1 MSKHMV
7 KGEGAQDTIAQIL
20 HVAARHFA
28 EKGLAGARIDEIA
41 ADAGVNKATI
51 YYHIGGKSELYTA
64 VFRENMGLSAKR
76 LFSNVAE
83 ADSAESKLVAYIT
96 TMVDNLIDNPCA
108 APLMLREMASG
119 VDHIP
124 EEALQSVVRMFTT
137 LMDILKQGQ
146 EEGVFRETNPA
157 VTHLMI
163 IGSIMFYAAGEPMRQ
178 KLQSKFQDDLPK
190 IEFATDG
197 ELARQ
202 ISDLLVHALKN

>member
-7 KGEGAQDTIAQIL
+7 KGDGAQETIAQIL

-51 YYHIGGKSELYTA
+51 YYHIGGKSELYTE
-64 VFRENMGLSAKR
+64 VFRENMSLSAKR

-83 ADSAESKLVAYIT
+83 ADTAEAKLVAYIT
-96 TMVDNLIDNPCA
+96 TMVENLSHNPCA
-108 APLMLREMASG
+108 APLILREMASG
-119 VDHIP
+119 VEHIP
-124 EEALQSVVRMFTT
+124 EEGLQSVVRMFTT

-146 EEGVFRETNPA
+146 DEGVFRETNPA

-163 IGSIMFYAAGEPMRQ
+163 IGSIMFYSAGEPMRQ
-178 KLQSKFQDDLPK
+178 KLLSKFQDDLPE
-190 IEFATDG
+190 IEFTTDG

>member
-7 KGEGAQDTIAQIL
+7 KGEGSQDTISHIL
-20 HVAARHFA
+20 QVAARHFA

-41 ADAGVNKATI
+41 ADAKVNKATI
-51 YYHIGGKSELYTA
+51 YYHIGGKAELYSA
-64 VFRENMGLSAKR
+64 VFRENIGLSATR
-76 LFSNVAE
+76 LFSNVAD
-83 ADSAESKLVAYIT
+83 AVSAEAKLVAYIT

-119 VDHIP
+119 VEHIP
-124 EEALQSVVRMFTT
+124 EESLQSVMRMFTA

-178 KLQSKFQDDLPK
+178 KLLSKFPEDLPE